1 MVSAIPG
8 ISAAMPRLDTAAVS
22 GPAALS
28 PSSAATA
35 AAVPGTGATDFGAV
49 MRQVATDAMDTMRGA
64 ETTSIQGIK
73 GEAST
78 QAVVEA
84 VMAAE
89 RTLQTAVALREKVT
103 NAYLELSRMAI

>member
-8 ISAAMPRLDTAAVS
+8 ISAAMPRLDAVS

-28 PSSAATA
+28 PSASATA
-35 AAVPGTGATDFGAV
+35 AAVPGAGATDFGTV
-49 MRQVATDAMDTMRGA
+49 MRQVATEAMDTMRGA
-64 ETTSIQGIK
+64 ESASIQGIK

-84 VMAAE
+84 VMSAE